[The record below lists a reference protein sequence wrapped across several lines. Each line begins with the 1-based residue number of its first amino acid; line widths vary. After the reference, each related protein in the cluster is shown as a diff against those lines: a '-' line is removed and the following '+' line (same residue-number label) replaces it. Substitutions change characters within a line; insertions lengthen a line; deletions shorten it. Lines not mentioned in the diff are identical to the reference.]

1 MLQFSHVK
9 MFHIKAVLVATVISI
24 CTIST
29 AEVPYSRYILA
40 PSKRVLSPQKVYGV
54 SGTVDHAEA
63 LLDNHS
69 GEATFGSNS
78 SVTYDFGQNTAGLIS
93 FAISSV
99 SDNNQWIGLSFSE
112 SNIWISP
119 NGSDATQ
126 NVAIDETLW
135 FQVESGNYSVER
147 EHNRGGFRYLNVYHN
162 TTGSVTLQNVT
173 LYFTPMPHYADNS
186 IGNYSGYY
194 HCDDEKLNRVWY
206 SAAYTNQLCTIPSD
220 LGNALVDYTATDP
233 TVPTFWWANSTLT
246 TGRSALVDGG
256 KRDRLIWPG
265 DLSISLPSVLLSTY
279 DKYTV
284 KTTVAQ
290 LFEQQNL
297 TTGSMPYVAS
307 PVGTPSYGFIYSF
320 TYHLHGL
327 GALSNY
333 YIHTGDLPFLSKY
346 YYQYKLGLALSLRS
360 IDHTGLA
367 MVAED
372 ATPDWGRAGQG
383 GHNLG
388 VRMKI
393 FSFVIIFAFH
403 SSFFQILSPLY
414 IC

>member
-1 MLQFSHVK
+1 MSSHIMLAKFILDAAIFACEDVPYQGCFSCDSN
-9 MFHIKAVLVATVISI
+9 FI

-220 LGNALVDYTATDP
+220 LGNHWWTIQQQTLRFRLFGGP
-233 TVPTFWWANSTLT
+233 IVP
-246 TGRSALVDGG
+246 
-256 KRDRLIWPG
+256 
-265 DLSISLPSVLLSTY
+265 
-279 DKYTV
+279 
-284 KTTVAQ
+284 
-290 LFEQQNL
+290 
-297 TTGSMPYVAS
+297 
-307 PVGTPSYGFIYSF
+307 
-320 TYHLHGL
+320 
-327 GALSNY
+327 
-333 YIHTGDLPFLSKY
+333 
-346 YYQYKLGLALSLRS
+346 
-360 IDHTGLA
+360 
-367 MVAED
+367 
-372 ATPDWGRAGQG
+372 
-383 GHNLG
+383 
-388 VRMKI
+388 
-393 FSFVIIFAFH
+393 
-403 SSFFQILSPLY
+403 
-414 IC
+414 